1 MPYDGYL
8 PMLFDGEEMSMGLR
22 LWTHGY
28 DLYAPAVS
36 TAARSGAGFGIG
48 VIGRA
53 LYEFGLGSMFAAV
66 AAGVYST
73 IEDAQ
78 TYMTPTF
85 KKTYQ
90 PNPDTTRIYSDSYYR
105 YCELAKTVES
115 GNW

>member
-1 MPYDGYL
+1 MPIK
-8 PMLFDGEEMSMGLR
+8 
-22 LWTHGY
+22 
-28 DLYAPAVS
+28 V
-36 TAARSGAGFGIG
+36 AATSEGSALGA
-48 VIGRA
+48 A
-53 LYEFGLGSMFAAV
+53 MFAAV

-90 PNPDTTRIYSDSYYR
+90 PNPDTTGIYSDSYCR

-115 GNW
+115 GKW